1 MLKVG
6 GRKAKQ
12 WTIED
17 TIGILELQVFSNQS
31 LQSQSSPF
39 VAYLLLNKTGQVLQ
53 LNITFL
59 KWIKFSVNL
68 PVDLVLV
75 AHVDKS
81 VKYAI

>member
-31 LQSQSSPF
+31 LQSQSGPL
-39 VAYLLLNKTGQVLQ
+39 VTYLLLNKTGQVLQ
-53 LNITFL
+53 LDIAFL
-59 KWIKFSVNL
+59 KWVKFSVDL
-68 PVDLVLV
+68 PEDLILV
-75 AHVDKS
+75 AHIDKS